1 MENIERSTTDS
12 KKKIRYHYRKDNGL
26 CVVCG
31 KPAQS
36 ERVTCDACA
45 EKRRNYKRENTKYYR
60 ENNICPY
67 CGKEKIYENEKMCLN
82 CSEKNYEQHK
92 NQDPEKVREW
102 QRKKYE
108 KRMKYLKENNLC
120 RSCGKRQNAEGHT
133 YCSMCLIKK
142 RDKAREARCDKTN
155 SVPRSER
162 SHYGLCY
169 ICGHKLDEKTSS
181 ICTYCQERVTQNVK
195 YSDRT
200 KVPRIVYGKEL
211 NGKGRIY

>member
-1 MENIERSTTDS
+1 MDKKTENTTDS

-31 KPAQS
+31 KPAQNG
-36 ERVTCDACA
+36 RVTCDACA

-67 CGKEKIYENEKMCLN
+67 CGKERIYENEKMCLN

-120 RSCGKRQNAEGHT
+120 RACCKRKNAEGKT
-133 YCSMCLIKK
+133 YCIQCLIKK
-142 RDKAREARCDKTN
+142 RERAREKRNIKNDFI
-155 SVPRSER
+155 PRYER
-162 SHYGLCY
+162 ASYKLCY
-169 ICGHKLDEKTSS
+169 ICGSPLDSNSS
-181 ICTYCQERVTQNVK
+181 SFCSSCRENVSNNVK
-195 YSDRT
+195 DADKTNY
-200 KVPRIVYGKEL
+200 KKLFAGGI
-211 NGKGRIY
+211 